1 MDPSREPGAAFA
13 DALQRRAPAD
23 VAAFV
28 ADLWRARGWDVTAE
42 GARLEATRTAP
53 TAERHLI
60 LVSADVPASTG
71 PADVVVTTGREPPTE
86 VPDDVEVVTADDLY
100 RMVRFGLDRAAG
112 ERLLEAHLDLDASVI
127 EAPRPAAGTGTTP
140 PATPPPPA
148 DGGRPWGEWGA
159 LLRGARHA
167 SPVTV
172 VAAVVLVSA
181 VVLGAAGGPAATVE
195 PLADSLPGAS
205 PAVPEGAASTPATT
219 PTPAPSPE
227 GDREALP
234 VARQSRYLE
243 ATPTCERPPGLV
255 VVIIVG
261 ALAANDPETDDGIDT
276 AWRFSFHPE
285 TSIKHDFVRFL
296 RQPEFALL
304 FTHDTAE
311 FGPVIAH
318 EADIVSQR
326 VRLSNRTRSRSFQ
339 FVVAQDRVGE
349 LEGCW
354 RLAGIL
360 LDDANGV
367 SIRY

>member
-1 MDPSREPGAAFA
+1 MDPSREPEAAFA
-13 DALQRRAPAD
+13 DALQRRAPAE

-28 ADLWRARGWDVTAE
+28 AELWRARGWDVTAD
-42 GARLEATRTAP
+42 GDRLEAVRTAP
-53 TAERHLI
+53 TAERRRIH
-60 LVSADVPASTG
+60 VVDAGSGAPA
-71 PADVVVTTGREPPTE
+71 PADVVVTAGRAPPE
-86 VPDDVEVVTADDLY
+86 APDAEVVTADDLY

-112 ERLLEAHLDLDASVI
+112 ERLLEAHLGLDAAVL
-127 EAPRPAAGTGTTP
+127 EAPRPVTEADASPEAPASTAGD
-140 PATPPPPA
+140 A
-148 DGGRPWGEWGA
+148 GRPWGEWAG
-159 LLRGARHA
+159 LLRGARSV

-181 VVLGAAGGPAATVE
+181 AVLGAAGGPAATVE
-195 PLADSLPGAS
+195 PLAASLPGS
-205 PAVPEGAASTPATT
+205 SSAVPEGVASTPVPTA
-219 PTPAPSPE
+219 TPASSPD
-227 GDREALP
+227 GDTDPLP

-304 FTHDTAE
+304 FSHDTAE

-318 EADIVSQR
+318 EEDIVSQR

-339 FVVAQDRVGE
+339 FVVAQDPVGE